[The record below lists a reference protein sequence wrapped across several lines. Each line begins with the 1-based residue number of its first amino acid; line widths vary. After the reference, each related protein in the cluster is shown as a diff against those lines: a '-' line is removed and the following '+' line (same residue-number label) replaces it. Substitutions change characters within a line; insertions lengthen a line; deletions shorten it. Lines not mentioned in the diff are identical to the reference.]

1 MKILFLDTIYP
12 SILEDKGFFDV
23 PEKGDSYL
31 NLALNLDDQKFSA
44 GSMYRAG
51 LVALSNQVEVI
62 YVNSRKLQLLWDG
75 TLDSGRLSP
84 KFSWKYWQLISRI
97 PLLSNFLHDR
107 SIKAKIVMKQ
117 IKVLAPD
124 VVYCLNVN
132 FLSNR
137 LIKQIKEMGVAVVG
151 QIASPLP
158 PLRFYKSYDHIFSAH
173 PGQVEHFRKAG
184 VSSSWLPLAF
194 DDAQREVFDQSGWP
208 ERTRDVTFVGTFG
221 RHQRNTGPLL
231 KAISKEIP
239 TLQIFT
245 LSKLK
250 QLKRFGLVSFFRGR
264 AWGTEMYKILAE
276 SKIVINRHGP
286 VADGHS
292 VNFRMFEA
300 TGMGAL
306 LVTEKGKNTSD
317 LFEPGKEVLIY
328 TSVADAVQVVKT
340 ALANF
345 DRYESVA
352 AAGQVRTL
360 TEHTYH
366 QRALEIDQVLRNLV
380 INAVKPHQTSKDE
393 QSGAAK

>member
-12 SILEDKGFFDV
+12 SILEDKGFFDL
-23 PEKGDSYL
+23 PEKGDSYKD
-31 NLALNLDDQKFSA
+31 LARTLDDQKFSS
-44 GSMYRAG
+44 GSMYLPG
-51 LVALSNQVEVI
+51 LVALSNQIEVV
-62 YVNSRKLQLLWDG
+62 YVNARKLQLLWDG
-75 TLDSGRLSP
+75 PLDSGRCSP
-84 KFSWKYWQLISRI
+84 KYSWKYWQLISRI
-97 PLLSNFLHDR
+97 PLLGNLLHDR
-107 SIKAKIVMKQ
+107 SKKARIVMNQ
-117 IKVLAPD
+117 IKILAPS

-132 FLSNR
+132 FLSER

-158 PLRFYKSYDHIFSAH
+158 PLSFYKSYDHIFSAH

-194 DDAQREVFDQSGWP
+194 DNAQRKSFDQTGWP

-245 LSKLK
+245 LSKLR
-250 QLKRFGLVSFFRGR
+250 QLKRFGLLNFFKGR
-264 AWGTEMYKILAE
+264 AWGPEMYKILAE

-286 VADGHS
+286 VADGYS

-306 LVTEKGKNTSD
+306 LVTEQGKNTSD
-317 LFEPGKEVLIY
+317 LFEPGKEVLTY
-328 TSVADAVQVVKT
+328 TSVSDAVQVLKS
-340 ALANF
+340 ALADF
-345 DRYESVA
+345 DTYGLVA
-352 AAGQVRTL
+352 AAGQERTL
-360 TEHTYH
+360 TKHTYE
-366 QRALEIDQVLRNLV
+366 QRATEIDQVLRKLV
-380 INAVKPHQTSKDE
+380 DTSAHPSNSGQDG
-393 QSGAAK
+393 QSGASR

>member
-23 PEKGDSYL
+23 PEKGDSYF

-75 TLDSGRLSP
+75 RLDSGRLSP

-97 PLLSNFLHDR
+97 PLLGNFLHDR

-132 FLSNR
+132 FLSKR
-137 LIKQIKEMGVAVVG
+137 LIKLIKEMGVAVVG

-158 PLRFYKSYDHIFSAH
+158 PLSFYKSYDHIFSAH
-173 PGQVEHFRKAG
+173 PGQVEHFSKAG

-194 DDAQREVFDQSGWP
+194 DNAQREVFDQSGWP
-208 ERTRDVTFVGTFG
+208 ERTRDVAFVGTFG

-264 AWGTEMYKILAE
+264 AWGPEMYKILAE

-286 VADGHS
+286 VADGYS

-306 LVTEKGKNTSD
+306 LVTEKGKNTPD
-317 LFEPGKEVLIY
+317 LFEPGKEVLTY
-328 TSVADAVQVVKT
+328 ASVSDAVQVLKT
-340 ALANF
+340 ALADF
-345 DRYESVA
+345 DKYESVA
-352 AAGQVRTL
+352 AAGQQRTL
-360 TEHTYH
+360 TEHTYE
-366 QRALEIDQVLRNLV
+366 QRAVEIDQVLRKLV
-380 INAVKPHQTSKDE
+380 DTSAHPSNSGQDG
-393 QSGAAK
+393 QSGALR